1 MEDRDTTEL
10 AKEALI
16 LAAQLKALYD
26 QMEKAGDNDK
36 GYQAFA
42 RSYNKALARAKVV
55 LGHDKTMLRSIEH
68 LTEFNP
74 SDGLRN
80 GQYNPNDDYSGDFE
94 NLKAEISVLRATLNT
109 FFAFYM
115 PEKDK
120 QRIGFNNE

>member
-1 MEDRDTTEL
+1 MENNDTTEL

-26 QMEKAGDNDK
+26 EMEKAGDNDE

-42 RSYNKALARAKVV
+42 RSYNKALARAKIV
-55 LGHDKTMLRSIEH
+55 LAHDKTMLRSIEH

-74 SDGLRN
+74 SDGLQN
-80 GQYNPNDDYSGDFE
+80 GQYNPETDYSGDFE
-94 NLKAEISVLRATLNT
+94 NLKAEMAVLRATLNT

-115 PEKDK
+115 PDKEK
-120 QRIGFNNE
+120 QRIGFGKE

>member
-1 MEDRDTTEL
+1 MEDNETTEL

-16 LAAQLKALYD
+16 IGAQLKALHE
-26 QMEKAGDNDK
+26 QMEKAGDNDE
-36 GYQAFA
+36 GYQAFV
-42 RSYNKALARAKVV
+42 RSYNKALARARVV
-55 LGHDKTMLRSIEH
+55 LAHDKTMLRSIEH

-74 SDGLRN
+74 SDGLGG
-80 GQYNPNDDYSGDFE
+80 GQYNPNNDYSGDFE